1 MTFAG
6 DPDTRPVLATP
17 AQILAEE
24 TLLQLL
30 DGPALKNVRAEL
42 YAELAATPR
51 GQTKSGAATLD
62 EAISQWT
69 NSLVMAEIGN
79 FLPTPAPVWG
89 TDDTPREWL
98 GHTLPG
104 VGTSGD
110 NPDALYRTTF
120 LEGDRRYEVVG
131 QFDLA
136 RRPAQ
141 LNIELHRGNKVSPP
155 PIDLNKSDL
164 TPLAS
169 ITDRDLQI
177 AADGSF
183 RITIG
188 PEPESPVHLLS
199 APGRLTL
206 GSRDMLADWDQR
218 PSRMELRPLDDVPP
232 GTFDPEEIAKA
243 ASRDLPPYVRFWAK
257 FPELWFGGLKGNK
270 ITPAQGRNGSMAG
283 FMAAL
288 SWDLAA
294 DQAIIVTTDPIG
306 AAYTGF
312 QMMDPWMI
320 SANGKKAQVSLNR
333 GQTAPNPDGTFTFV
347 LSHEDPG
354 VANWLDTTG
363 LDEGL
368 GLIRWQAAPAG
379 ATIDTSTLVREF
391 KVVSLSEVDALP
403 DLPRVTPEQR
413 AAQLAARVEGYNKR
427 TL

>member
-1 MTFAG
+1 MAPADAR
-6 DPDTRPVLATP
+6 DPRPVLATP

-30 DGPALKNVRAEL
+30 DDPALKNVRAEL
-42 YAELAATPR
+42 HAELAATPR
-51 GQTKSGAATLD
+51 GRTKSGAATLD
-62 EAISQWT
+62 EALSLWT
-69 NSLVMAEIGN
+69 NSLVLAEIGN
-79 FLPTPAPVWG
+79 FLPTPAQLWG

-98 GHTLPG
+98 GRTLPG

-110 NPDALYRTTF
+110 NPDALYRNAF
-120 LEGDRRYEVVG
+120 FDGDRRFEVVG

-155 PIDLNKSDL
+155 PMDLDKSDL

-169 ITDRDLQI
+169 ITDRDLRI

-188 PEPESPVHLLS
+188 PEPESPVHLRS

-206 GSRDMLADWDQR
+206 GSRDMFADWDQR
-218 PSRMELRPLDDVPP
+218 PVRMELRALDAVPP
-232 GTFDPEEIAKA
+232 GRFDPEEIGKA
-243 ASRDLPPYVRFWAK
+243 ALRDLPPYVRFWAK
-257 FPELWFGGLKGNK
+257 FPELWFGGLKGNR

-283 FMAAL
+283 FIAAL

-294 DQAIIVTTDPIG
+294 DQAIVVTTDPVG

-312 QMMDPWMI
+312 QMMDPWML
-320 SANGKKAQVSLNR
+320 SANGKKSQVSLNL

-368 GLIRWQAAPAG
+368 GLIRWQAAPVG
-379 ATIDTSTLVREF
+379 ATIDTSTLVRDFE
-391 KVVSLSEVDALP
+391 VLSLAEVDALTE
-403 DLPRVTPEQR
+403 LPRVTPEQR
-413 AAQLAARVEGYNKR
+413 AAQLAARVQGYNNR
-427 TL
+427 TR